1 MNEAYI
7 FDALRTPRGKGKS
20 NGALFESKPI
30 DLQRSL
36 LNALQQR
43 NQLDTKE
50 VEDFIL
56 GCVTPVD
63 DQGADIAKAAL
74 LYAGWDNSISGMQ
87 INRLC
92 ASGLEAV
99 NLAAM
104 KIRSGWEELVVAGGV
119 ESMSRVPMESDGGA
133 LLFDPDVI
141 NKVAYVPQG
150 IGADLIATIE
160 AYSREM
166 LDGYAL
172 QSQQRAA
179 LAWKENRFAKSIIP
193 IRDTNG
199 LLILDK
205 DEHLRPETTLEKLA
219 ELPPAFQQIGERGFD
234 ALALRKY
241 PLVEYIKHQ
250 HTAGNSSG
258 IVDGAALVLLGSK
271 AKGAALGLKPRA
283 CIRAVATVGS
293 EPTIMLNGPT
303 PAVHKALQKAGMKVS
318 DIDLW
323 EMNEAFAAPV
333 LKLQN
338 DFRIDNEKLNVN
350 GGAIAMGHPLG
361 ASGAMLLG
369 TLIDEMEQRD
379 LTTGLVT
386 LCVGGGMGVA
396 TIIERV

>member
-1 MNEAYI
+1 
-7 FDALRTPRGKGKS
+7 GKGKS

-30 DLQRSL
+30 DLLRSL
-36 LNALQQR
+36 LHALQQR

-56 GCVTPVD
+56 GCVTPVN
-63 DQGADIAKAAL
+63 DQGGDIAKAAL
-74 LYAGWDNSISGMQ
+74 LYAGWDDSVAGMQ

-119 ESMSRVPMESDGGA
+119 ESMSRVPMEIDGGP

-141 NKVAYVPQG
+141 NAVAYVPQG
-150 IGADLIATIE
+150 IGADLMATIE
-160 AYSREM
+160 GYSREM
-166 LDGYAL
+166 LDTYAL

-179 LAWKENRFAKSIIP
+179 LAWEENRFEKSIVP
-193 IRDTNG
+193 ICDTNG

-205 DEHLRPETTLEKLA
+205 DEHLRPETSLDKLA
-219 ELPPAFQQIGERGFD
+219 DLPSAFQYIGEQGFD
-234 ALALRKY
+234 AMALRKY
-241 PLVEYIKHQ
+241 PLVDSIQHR

-271 AKGAALGLKPRA
+271 AKGTALGLKARA
-283 CIRAVATVGS
+283 RICSVASIGS
-293 EPTIMLNGPT
+293 EPTMMLQGPT
-303 PAVHKALQKAGMKVS
+303 PAVQKALDKAGMKAS

-338 DFRIDNEKLNVN
+338 DFQIDNEKLNIN

-361 ASGAMLLG
+361 ASGAILLG
-369 TLIDEMEQRD
+369 TLIDEMERKN
-379 LTTGLVT
+379 LATGLVT

-396 TIIERV
+396 TIVERI